1 MRRIFLLLSVICL
14 MLAGA
19 FLTYSISASAQTG
32 ATPTPYPLPTWL
44 PLPTA
49 PPVTPAPIPNPLPEV
64 TPIWQH
70 GELLAETDHFLI
82 HANDGYFPADVERF
96 ARDAEEVYD
105 YVSARVGITARE
117 KIGVLFAR
125 PRPAPCPETGYTDRP
140 TPGFEATIVIFADE
154 TTSRTQIMGVLAREV
169 GRVLLRNQSW
179 RLSETSYALGYPVWA
194 AGRYWHA
201 WQESPSFDES
211 VRAYLERS
219 QYLSLREHYGFG
231 AILALGCTER
241 NEILPTEWA
250 SFIDFLLSEYGAE
263 KFEAL
268 LRSPKSEPVETDEG
282 HASYDIPADY
292 QDVYGLELNQ
302 LEAQWLEHLTVNAP
316 QTRRSATPTP
326 YPLPTEAIP
335 LDQPV
340 FIEAPD
346 GRTVTITRI
355 DPPVGDSQSREQ
367 FYGELVAG
375 TDHFLIHASEGYFPV
390 DVPEQFAH
398 DAEEVYDYVSARLEV
413 TSDEKTIILFEGPDS
428 NVCPVRGLAIVSP
441 PSDPYAGDYP
451 PEIVIYADEN
461 TSHKQIM
468 GVLAHEL
475 GHVLTLRN
483 SEQRWIPHETGHQEG
498 LATWAAGRY
507 WHAWQGTTSF
517 SDSVRSYIE
526 QSKYLSLREH
536 YDFEP
541 AYSRENCIEK
551 RNILYTEWAS
561 FIEFLLTEY
570 GYERLE
576 TLFRSP
582 KSEEVEADEGR
593 MFYVT
598 PADYQSVYG
607 LELNQLE
614 AQWLEHLMDEA
625 EVTRTPRRRVCPM
638 CIEGES
644 LPASVPAVP
653 SAP

>member
-302 LEAQWLEHLTVNAP
+302 LEAQWLDFLT
-316 QTRRSATPTP
+316 
-326 YPLPTEAIP
+326 
-335 LDQPV
+335 
-340 FIEAPD
+340 
-346 GRTVTITRI
+346 G
-355 DPPVGDSQSREQ
+355 
-367 FYGELVAG
+367 
-375 TDHFLIHASEGYFPV
+375 
-390 DVPEQFAH
+390 
-398 DAEEVYDYVSARLEV
+398 
-413 TSDEKTIILFEGPDS
+413 
-428 NVCPVRGLAIVSP
+428 
-441 PSDPYAGDYP
+441 
-451 PEIVIYADEN
+451 
-461 TSHKQIM
+461 
-468 GVLAHEL
+468 
-475 GHVLTLRN
+475 
-483 SEQRWIPHETGHQEG
+483 
-498 LATWAAGRY
+498 
-507 WHAWQGTTSF
+507 
-517 SDSVRSYIE
+517 
-526 QSKYLSLREH
+526 
-536 YDFEP
+536 
-541 AYSRENCIEK
+541 
-551 RNILYTEWAS
+551 
-561 FIEFLLTEY
+561 
-570 GYERLE
+570 
-576 TLFRSP
+576 
-582 KSEEVEADEGR
+582 
-593 MFYVT
+593 
-598 PADYQSVYG
+598 
-607 LELNQLE
+607 
-614 AQWLEHLMDEA
+614 EA
-625 EVTRTPRRRVCPM
+625 EVTRTSPRRVCPL
-638 CIEGES
+638 CSGAQRS
-644 LPASVPAVP
+644 G
-653 SAP
+653 